1 MLALLLALQA
11 VQGPLAQRADSAVP
25 VHDALHYD
33 ITLQI
38 PDSGSRIVGQVEA
51 TWRIRGSA
59 PLRVDLDSV
68 LAVTSVQTPGR
79 DANVGAWTRESG
91 RIVIPQRLRVG
102 DTLVTRIRYAGVPRA
117 GLIFA
122 SDGVTGRTVFADNWP
137 DRARGW
143 FPSHD
148 YPGDKATVAFHVEV
162 PAGQQVRANGRRTG
176 VDTLANGRTVW
187 HYRMAE
193 PIPTYTMV
201 VGVAHFAVTT
211 LDPAACAL
219 KCVPQSIWTYPAD
232 SAWAETVPFRRV
244 DEMVLLFSERF
255 GTYPYDE
262 LAHVQANTIYGGV
275 ENSGAIWYDQK
286 AVARHTL
293 SERTVAHEIGH
304 QWFGDGVTEGDWHH
318 LWLSEGFATYLAA
331 LWAEQAGGDSA
342 RAAAMQGAATAVF
355 TSKVTERPILDFET
369 MDLMGLLNSNNY
381 PKGSWVLHSLRGL
394 VGDAAFF
401 AGMRS
406 YYGRYRNGN
415 ALSADFAAA
424 MNDAAGTDLTWYFLQ
439 ALTQP
444 GYPVLSVRMTQAGDS
459 LTLRVRQVQ
468 PERWGTYRLP
478 GVEFLAGGKL
488 LRADVVG
495 RETTVSFRG
504 FDALPAS
511 LAIDPD
517 GWWLL
522 QSRLEPREDVE

>member
-1 MLALLLALQA
+1 MLALLFVLQA
-11 VQGPLAQRADSAVP
+11 AQGPLAQRADTAVP

-33 ITLQI
+33 ITLQL
-38 PDSGSRIVGQVEA
+38 PDSGGRIVGEVVA
-51 TWRIRGSA
+51 TWRIEGGA
-59 PLRVDLDSV
+59 PLRIDLDSALQV
-68 LAVTSVQTPGR
+68 VSVQAPGH
-79 DANVGAWTRESG
+79 DADVGHWIREPG
-91 RIVIPQRLRVG
+91 RIVIPQRLRAG
-102 DTLVTRIRYAGVPRA
+102 DTLVTRIRYAGVPRQ

-122 SDGVTGRTVFADNWP
+122 TDSLAGPTIFADNWP

-162 PAGQQVRANGRRTG
+162 PRGRLVRANGLRTG
-176 VDTLANGRTVW
+176 VDTLPGGRTVW
-187 HYRMAE
+187 HYLIKE

-201 VGVAHFAVTT
+201 VGVARFAVTT
-211 LDPAACAL
+211 LPPAACAL
-219 KCVPQSIWTYPAD
+219 KCVPQSVWTYAAD
-232 SAWAETVPFRRV
+232 SAWSVSVPFRQV
-244 DEMVLLFSERF
+244 DEMVLLFSQRF
-255 GTYPYDE
+255 GTYPYEE

-293 SERTVAHEIGH
+293 SERTVAHETGH

-331 LWAEQAGGDSA
+331 LWAEHTGGDSA
-342 RAAAMQGAATAVF
+342 LAAAMQGAATSVF
-355 TSKVTERPILDFET
+355 KSRVTERPILDFEA

-394 VGDAAFF
+394 VGDSAFF

-406 YYGRYRNGN
+406 YYARYRNGN
-415 ALSADFAAA
+415 ALSSDFAAA
-424 MNDAAGTDLTWYFLQ
+424 MGEAAGTDLTWYFLQ

-444 GYPVLSVRMTQAGDS
+444 GYPVLSIRAAQAGDS

-468 PERWGTYRLP
+468 PQGWGTYRMP
-478 GVEFLAGGKL
+478 GLEFLVDGQL
-488 LRADVVG
+488 LRADVQG
-495 RETTVSFRG
+495 RETTVSFRRI
-504 FDALPAS
+504 AKAPAS
-511 LAIDPD
+511 IQVDPN

-522 QSRLEPREDVE
+522 QSRVEP